1 MNFVSPSD
9 SRLAARAVK
18 ENWPME
24 PEQRAA
30 AIAHLREVVAAADTR
45 PQLMAIAQ
53 KALAT
58 VDLQEAAR

>member
-1 MNFVSPSD
+1 MTFSSPSD

-18 ENWPME
+18 ENWPMP

-30 AIAHLREVVAAADTR
+30 AIEHLRAVVVAPDTR
-45 PQLMAIAQ
+45 PQLMALAR

-58 VDLQEAAR
+58 VDQVTV